1 MRVNADVEDE
11 VKDSMAHDKHA
22 AAIDDCKSSDDN
34 KMLSG
39 EAPSFNHDNA
49 PGLVPTTA
57 AMTPFK
63 DGKGSPLNGLPV
75 SLPLL
80 SNNITNTAA
89 VTRIHTSPPPL
100 APFPQGRFI
109 TAAAGPQYIMPQ
121 QPGMPIFIPP
131 QYFRLPMV
139 DGSTQT
145 SSLLGNG
152 PYMAH
157 IFARFRSVPMNPNA
171 EEFYPWSMQEQ
182 SQSTLTFS
190 PIPACSPIP
199 EIVPDADEIISQQQH
214 ANTAAADT
222 EDTTGAI
229 RLGKRAANN
238 SETKEQS
245 SDAGVIQKWKALKK
259 H

>member
-152 PYMAH
+152 SH
-157 IFARFRSVPMNPNA
+157 FC
-171 EEFYPWSMQEQ
+171 
-182 SQSTLTFS
+182 T
-190 PIPACSPIP
+190 
-199 EIVPDADEIISQQQH
+199 ISQCAHEPKCRGILSLVH
-214 ANTAAADT
+214 A
-222 EDTTGAI
+222 GAI
-229 RLGKRAANN
+229 SEYPYILTHPCLFSNPRN
-238 SETKEQS
+238 STRC
-245 SDAGVIQKWKALKK
+245 
-259 H
+259 